1 MKYDTQHIDKYLNGE
16 LSQTQA
22 KAFEEQMQSDTD
34 FAYEVKLQQTAI
46 EAVQYSNF
54 MTKIKNVREEIAIK
68 EAPISIEVQ
77 KEVANTPRVVSKP
90 KRPGIIR
97 RLAPAIAFAA
107 AALIA
112 LLIWQPWQQ
121 SLYTP
126 YVLKTTQM
134 SSGKQ
139 ALKEAQ
145 DTYNSGDYA
154 TALPLLEKFSN
165 NISVQIA
172 KANAEYNLKQYDA
185 AAATLQPIASG
196 NSAYKNTANWYLA
209 LTYLKQ
215 DQSEK
220 AKAALKEIKSGDYYD
235 GAQKLL
241 KKIK

>member
-16 LSQTQA
+16 LSQMEV
-22 KAFEEQMQSDTD
+22 KAFEQEIQNDKD
-34 FAYEVKLQQTAI
+34 FAYEVKLQETAV
-46 EAVQYSNF
+46 ETVQYANF
-54 MTKIKNVREEIAIK
+54 MDKIETIRNEKSPSEQ
-68 EAPISIEVQ
+68 AP
-77 KEVANTPRVVSKP
+77 KP
-90 KRPGIIR
+90 SGGIIR
-97 RLAPAIAFAA
+97 RLLPIVGLAA

-126 YVLKTTQM
+126 YVLNTTQM

-154 TALPLLEKFSN
+154 TALPLLEKFPN

-215 DQSEK
+215 DQAEK